1 MTVFGGLVRVLEG
14 VITPEAIHEWTTA
27 LKYGQQL
34 NDRLLLSDWR
44 QIDWQALGR
53 IPSTKSLTTDE
64 INHVLGKVKHCLSR
78 TIGLE

>member
-1 MTVFGGLVRVLEG
+1 M
-14 VITPEAIHEWTTA
+14 TPEAIHEWTTA
-27 LKYGQQL
+27 LRCGQQL

-64 INHVLGKVKHCLSR
+64 INHVLGKAKHCLSR